1 MLSSAHENGD
11 RRSNKKLR
19 LAEPNPSTAE
29 HDRAKLST
37 TASLP
42 RLPGHSRPSESTSRQ
57 LVLFSEHD
65 LACLTDPVSSVLA
78 SPGSAALLEE
88 SLDPCSITAARN
100 VLERNLD
107 CDIPVR
113 SSSQRHQPTD
123 ASTMFPL
130 HSYIS
135 HYHTSTHPPLNRPI
149 RKPTRL
155 PSITREG
162 RIVPLEGGYKQDGT
176 NYVGSFPLL
185 VNDPG
190 LSQALLQPVQ
200 SLAHIPSLL
209 DQSSQVS
216 SPEQQPQGL
225 RPSSLFA
232 ALVRAGELVRITEAE
247 AVDKR
252 SSL

>member
-1 MLSSAHENGD
+1 MTSSAHENGD
-11 RRSNKKLR
+11 RRSNEELR
-19 LAEPNPSTAE
+19 VAKPNPSTADY
-29 HDRAKLST
+29 HQAKLST

-42 RLPGHSRPSESTSRQ
+42 RLPGHPRPLESTSPATCF
-57 LVLFSEHD
+57 LSEHD
-65 LACLTDPVSSVLA
+65 SACLTGPVSSVLA
-78 SPGSAALLEE
+78 SPGPAALLEE
-88 SLDPCSITAARN
+88 SLAPCSITAARN

-123 ASTMFPL
+123 ASTIFPP

-162 RIVPLEGGYKQDGT
+162 RIVPLEGGYKQNDT

-185 VNDPG
+185 VNGAG
-190 LSQALLQPVQ
+190 LSQALLQPLQ

-209 DQSSQVS
+209 DLSSQIS
-216 SPEQQPQGL
+216 SPEQQLQEL
-225 RPSSLFA
+225 RHSSFS
-232 ALVRAGELVRITEAE
+232 ALTRAGELARIIDAGSE
-247 AVDKR
+247 DKKK
-252 SSL
+252 SF